1 MKIVLLWGDNKKQM
15 VTHFREC
22 CGDSSQYTPAGDKL
36 DNTTYVWSLGP
47 YVWQQFTQQ
56 SRSRSRA
63 HLSVVHVFYVIHLRA
78 IRGWLIH
85 YPSLHHCRNGGVSS
99 DSATISATKFTRLH
113 KSYMRQYCSKLAHRG
128 QIMRSLIDTGR
139 GYHIQSS
146 EHENTPLSIL
156 PIWHSP
162 LSPTYPIWSQIKAAF
177 RSLKE
182 NQS

>member
-78 IRGWLIH
+78 IRGWPVH

-128 QIMRSLIDTGR
+128 QNNAVLNWHRQGLS
-139 GYHIQSS
+139 HS
-146 EHENTPLSIL
+146 ELRTWKHTTIHPSHLTFSTFPYLSHL
-156 PIWHSP
+156 VSD
-162 LSPTYPIWSQIKAAF
+162 
-177 RSLKE
+177 
-182 NQS
+182 